1 MTKAEKKA
9 KLIIECNIDALFY
22 LYDRWNDKS
31 KHDGADAYEA
41 VIQWLIGR
49 PVQLITRPWG
59 FRFEVDG
66 EQFVLMM
73 NSDLDCLELHQQC

>member
-1 MTKAEKKA
+1 MGKAEKKA
-9 KLIIECNIDALFY
+9 KQIVGCNIDALFY

-31 KHDGADAYEA
+31 KHEGTDAYEA

-49 PVQLITRPWG
+49 PVQLTTRPWG

-66 EQFVLMM
+66 KLFALQM
-73 NSDLDCLELHQQC
+73 NPRLGCLELHRR

>member
-1 MTKAEKKA
+1 VTRAEKRA
-9 KLIIECNIDALFY
+9 RQIVECNVDALFY

-31 KHDGADAYEA
+31 KHDGTDAYEA

-49 PVQLITRPWG
+49 PVQLTTHPWG

-66 EQFVLMM
+66 ELFALLM
-73 NSDLDCLELHQQC
+73 NPLLNCLELHRR